1 MAALSRRF
9 EIEELVAQDAHRVV
23 YRAVDRRT
31 GGLVAVRRLLPRGH
45 TGAGFD
51 EPTTERF
58 EAAMTVLEGI
68 NCPALRRVVA
78 WGVDRVDRVPY
89 IVTEWLEGER
99 LATLLERGV
108 LSSAAARRLAE
119 AGLTAQAALDA
130 AGGGWHLDSSDDTV
144 IMTGDDHDYRFSF
157 WVVTPPGS
165 EAGAEVVT
173 ELAGLVERGLGWQGV
188 LPAATAGDGLAGW
201 LRAVRQERPT
211 AAQALRSLARANAAA
226 QQPPARPAPAGRSAP
241 AAPATAAAGRRAIW
255 WAAAACLV
263 LVLVGGGW
271 WFARWSHARAP
282 GTVAGAGSA
291 AGLTRAAPSPAA
303 TGRAGGGLDAAAASA
318 RAAELARIVAAGEA
332 TDVPARVFGPADGGL
347 LRGLVGRHVMFKGVV
362 REVRQSASGKSRYL
376 EFSATRGLDDVCGR
390 MWARDDQG
398 LSLNALQ
405 PLVGRNIALHGKV
418 EIEGGT
424 GRLVIHLDTRDQIEE
439 LAPGA
444 APTPRP
450 PASGAR

>member
-1 MAALSRRF
+1 M
-9 EIEELVAQDAHRVV
+9 V

-51 EPTTERF
+51 EPAAERF
-58 EAAMTVLEGI
+58 AAAMTVLAGI

-78 WGVDRVDRVPY
+78 WGVDRVDRVPF
-89 IVTEWLEGER
+89 IVTEWLEGES

-130 AGGGWHLDSSDDTV
+130 AGGGWQLDSSADAV
-144 IMTGDDHDYRFSF
+144 IMTGDDRDYRFSF

-165 EAGAEVVT
+165 EAGAEVVS
-173 ELAGLVERGLGWQGV
+173 ELAGLLERGLGWQGV
-188 LPAATAGDGLAGW
+188 LPAASAGDGLAGW
-201 LRAVRQERPT
+201 VRSVRQERPT
-211 AAQALRSLARANAAA
+211 AAQALRSLARAKAAA
-226 QQPPARPAPAGRSAP
+226 QQQPARPATAGPTPAGRPAP

-263 LVLVGGGW
+263 LALVAGGW
-271 WFARWSHARAP
+271 WFARRSHARAP
-282 GTVAGAGSA
+282 GAVAGAGST
-291 AGLTRAAPSPAA
+291 AGLTRAAPTPAG
-303 TGRAGGGLDAAAASA
+303 TGRAGTGLDAAAASA
-318 RAAELARIVAAGEA
+318 RAAELARIVATGEA

-418 EIEGGT
+418 EIEQGT
-424 GRLVIHLDTRDQIEE
+424 GRVVIHLDTRDQIEE